1 MGDNGDVEMYE
12 DAIKFFSDALALS
25 KSEEGSKVLRGKELA
40 LLFYSR
46 GYASAKSYENSKP
59 ARGESLLRA
68 ALSDF
73 EVSYQKDKNNF
84 RAKRAAEKLRLRL
97 SYTRSQSIL
106 RSVGPIIIFLV
117 SAFVFVVTQYCF
129 FTGRPGGRI
138 ISESHYALLTFGSII
153 FMIAGLS
160 LPELL
165 KIKIAGVELEKI
177 SIEQGGQPFSSLGM
191 PKSSNPQ

>member
-1 MGDNGDVEMYE
+1 MMGDNGDVEMYE
-12 DAIKFFSDALALS
+12 DAIKFFTDALALS
-25 KSEEGSKVLRGKELA
+25 KSEAGSKVLRGKELA

-73 EVSYQKDKNNF
+73 EVSYQKDENNF

-106 RSVGPIIIFLV
+106 RSVGPIIIFL
-117 SAFVFVVTQYCF
+117 SLLSSSWSHNTASS
-129 FTGRPGGRI
+129 PADLLGGTIQQR
-138 ISESHYALLTFGSII
+138 
-153 FMIAGLS
+153 
-160 LPELL
+160 
-165 KIKIAGVELEKI
+165 
-177 SIEQGGQPFSSLGM
+177 LGE
-191 PKSSNPQ
+191 